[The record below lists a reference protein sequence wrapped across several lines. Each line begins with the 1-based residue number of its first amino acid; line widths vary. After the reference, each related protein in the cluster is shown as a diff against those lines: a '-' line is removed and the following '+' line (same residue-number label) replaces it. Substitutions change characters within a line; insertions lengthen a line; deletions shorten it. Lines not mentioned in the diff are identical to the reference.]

1 MEAWR
6 WALLALLV
14 GLGTLL
20 AWWLLWPHGSKSELQ
35 VPLPYK
41 PEQVCRAVQQVLV
54 QYRYEIS
61 AADCQATAGWLRA
74 AVTFIPDKSGRFIPD
89 KSGSLRNELSVG
101 FQELSAMGTLLKLRL
116 RTLRFDP
123 AVGAW
128 KEDPRGPVFLSARE
142 FLRLLARRLS
152 GG

>member
-6 WALLALLV
+6 WALLAVLV
-14 GLGTLL
+14 AVGAVLV
-20 AWWLLWPHGSKSELQ
+20 WWLLSSRAGGNELQ

-41 PEQVCRAVQQVLV
+41 PGQVCSVAQQMLW

-61 AADCQATAGWLRA
+61 GADCQSAGGWIRA

-89 KSGSLRNELSVG
+89 KSGSLRNELSVS
-101 FQELSAMGTLLKLRL
+101 FQGISEMGTLLKLRL
-116 RTLRFDP
+116 RALRFDP
-123 AVGAW
+123 ALGAW
-128 KEDPRGPVFLSARE
+128 KEDPRGPLFLSAQE
-142 FLRLLARRLS
+142 LLRLFARRLS